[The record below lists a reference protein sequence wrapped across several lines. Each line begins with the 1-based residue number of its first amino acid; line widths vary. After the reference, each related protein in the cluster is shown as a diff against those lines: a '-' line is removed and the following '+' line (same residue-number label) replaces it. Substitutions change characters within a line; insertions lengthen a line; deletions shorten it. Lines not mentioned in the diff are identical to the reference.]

1 MSRSYFGKAPTG
13 LLEWD
18 GKRDDMFDKGDWQ
31 AELAAL
37 HVVIKG
43 DDNEGDTA
51 AKVSEVEARAAI

>member
-18 GKRDDMFDKGDWQ
+18 GKRDDMFAKGDWQ

-37 HVVIKG
+37 HEAIK
-43 DDNEGDTA
+43 EGDEESGTA
-51 AKVSEVEARAAI
+51 HEAPKAKAEAAL